1 MHPEKRSARLVVIS
15 EARRRFEKET
25 RARELLFFITV
36 PREVNMLRQLLSA
49 AAGAGATVALADA
62 FPDAIPSLGLS
73 KPKDIKLTYFDI
85 AGAGEKVRLA
95 LMLGKIPFEDDRVNF
110 QRWGEVKPKT
120 PFGQLPVMEVDGE
133 TYAQSG
139 AMLQYAGKLAGLVP
153 KDPKACL
160 RVDEAIGLD
169 EDLRGKIRPS
179 VYLSMDAS
187 VSPRAKKAK
196 IAEMRKTLAEKDI
209 PYYLSHF
216 EKMLENKEYLT
227 GSKPTVADAQFVV
240 TARYL
245 SGGILD
251 GVPTTCLDAFP
262 NVLAFK
268 KRMETH
274 PDLAAY
280 FERTTKKK

>member
-1 MHPEKRSARLVVIS
+1 
-15 EARRRFEKET
+15 
-25 RARELLFFITV
+25 
-36 PREVNMLRQLLSA
+36 MLRQLLSA

-110 QRWGEVKPKT
+110 QRWGELKPKT

-179 VYLSMDAS
+179 VALSMDAS

-216 EKMLENKEYLT
+216 DKMLENKEYLT

-240 TARYL
+240 TARWL

-268 KRMETH
+268 KRMESH
-274 PDLAAY
+274 PELAAY

>member
-1 MHPEKRSARLVVIS
+1 
-15 EARRRFEKET
+15 
-25 RARELLFFITV
+25 
-36 PREVNMLRQLLSA
+36 
-49 AAGAGATVALADA
+49 
-62 FPDAIPSLGLS
+62 
-73 KPKDIKLTYFDI
+73 
-85 AGAGEKVRLA
+85 
-95 LMLGKIPFEDDRVNF
+95 
-110 QRWGEVKPKT
+110 
-120 PFGQLPVMEVDGE
+120 MEVDGE

-179 VYLSMDAS
+179 VALSMDAS

-209 PYYLSHF
+209 PYCRTS
-216 EKMLENKEYLT
+216 KRCRRTRSTT

-245 SGGILD
+245 SGGILTHAD
-251 GVPTTCLDAFP
+251 DVPRRFS

-268 KRMETH
+268 KRMETNSTSR
-274 PDLAAY
+274 
-280 FERTTKKK
+280 RTSSARPRRRDRRRQA

>member
-1 MHPEKRSARLVVIS
+1 
-15 EARRRFEKET
+15 
-25 RARELLFFITV
+25 
-36 PREVNMLRQLLSA
+36 
-49 AAGAGATVALADA
+49 
-62 FPDAIPSLGLS
+62 
-73 KPKDIKLTYFDI
+73 
-85 AGAGEKVRLA
+85 
-95 LMLGKIPFEDDRVNF
+95 MLGKIPFEDDRVVF
-110 QRWGEVKPKT
+110 QRWGELKPKT

-179 VYLSMDAS
+179 VALSMDAS

-196 IAEMRKTLAEKDI
+196 IAEMRKKLAEKDI
-209 PYYLSHF
+209 PYYMSHF
-216 EKMLENKEYLT
+216 DKMLENKEYLT

-240 TARYL
+240 TTRYL

-251 GVPTTCLDAFP
+251 GGVPAARASTRSRTCSRSRRGWRATP
-262 NVLAFK
+262 TSRRTSSA
-268 KRMETH
+268 R
-274 PDLAAY
+274 PRRS
-280 FERTTKKK
+280 ERRSWYRQGTDIACV